1 MWRLVLFGILM
12 MPTAVAADGYGFMT
26 PTGNI
31 YCNGAVEVSEISC
44 TIVER
49 SGPPTRPKP
58 GSCAGIWGHTFSLAA
73 TGEAILSCENVPP
86 RRVDYSDI
94 ATYGVTAEFGDIT
107 CRSESNGLTC
117 QNKSGHGFSLSRRN
131 QKLF

>member
-1 MWRLVLFGILM
+1 MFRLFFIVVLMVPI
-12 MPTAVAADGYGFMT
+12 AAAADGYGFMT

-49 SGPPTRPKP
+49 SGPPTQTKP
-58 GSCAGIWGHTFSLAA
+58 VSCAGTWGHTFNLTA
-73 TGEAILSCENVPP
+73 TGQAMLSCESNPP
-86 RRVDYSDI
+86 RRVNYSDI
-94 ATYGVTAEFGDIT
+94 ASYGMVGEFGDIT

-117 QNKSGHGFSLSRRN
+117 QNKSGHGFSLAKRS
-131 QKLF
+131 QELF